1 MFGWP
6 FCGGAVKNTL
16 KEGGI
21 EKETKILKRV
31 GKLGQGVGVLKRGGV
46 GTPITN
52 YKLALSDNYQFF
64 DLADCVYYDHSLTY
78 ISIGYD
84 DVFPFC

>member
-1 MFGWP
+1 MWGS
-6 FCGGAVKNTL
+6 CQKY
-16 KEGGI
+16 
-21 EKETKILKRV
+21 LKRRWNRK
-31 GKLGQGVGVLKRGGV
+31 GNKDFKKGGQAGQGVGVLKRGGV

-52 YKLALSDNYQFF
+52 YKRALSDNYQFF